1 MMAGLA
7 PTSVS
12 RSFITA
18 MRSPSACS
26 AFLRAEMSAHEPTIS
41 SGRPWLSWI
50 TRNVS
55 WIQM

>member
-1 MMAGLA
+1 MIAGLA
-7 PTSVS
+7 PTNVS
-12 RSFITA
+12 KSFIKA

-41 SGRPWLSWI
+41 NGRPWSSSMTLK
-50 TRNVS
+50 VS